1 MKGEEMIEEILAG
14 VPKYEAFLTVDELKA
29 SSAKLAAEHPD
40 LVRVVQVGHSTDGE
54 PIEMLR
60 IGTGEEQLLFFACP
74 HPNEPIGAM
83 TLEALSQRLVEDE
96 ALRGERFTWNLIK
109 CIDPD
114 STRLNEGWF
123 KGPFTV
129 THYASEFYRPT
140 SFDQAEWTFPI
151 VYKKYSF
158 FQPIPETSALINAIT
173 GLRPVFIYSLHN
185 AGLGGGYYYLSPHRP
200 QIDDALRALMTDR
213 GVPLS
218 LGEPEMPWGIELS
231 PAIYQSTALTEHY
244 DFLEKY
250 GADPCAQMQGGEGS
264 YGFAKPI
271 CDAAHLVCELPYFY
285 DARIEDT
292 SATNM
297 SRKDAILR
305 GVDSTAE
312 MRRTLTELYETLGS
326 KMTVPS
332 RFRRAAE
339 NLNRLMVNGAEMKR
353 AWAASEA
360 SLDVPATGA
369 QVFDNLTV
377 GRFYTVLIVGMARR
391 GLRLEVERTSNP
403 EMVAALQRIESAF
416 DRWTAELERDLDYRV
431 IPIKTL
437 VEIQLGASL
446 RFLET
451 V

>member
-1 MKGEEMIEEILAG
+1 MIDEILKG
-14 VPKYEAFLTVDELKA
+14 VPDYKAFLTVDELKA
-29 SSAKLAAEHPD
+29 SSARLVDRHPD
-40 LVRVVQVGHSTDGE
+40 LVRVVPIGHSTDGE
-54 PIEMLR
+54 EIEMLR
-60 IGTGEEQLLFFACP
+60 IGDGAEQLLFFACP

-96 ALRGERFTWNLIK
+96 ELRGRRYTWNLIK

-123 KGPFTV
+123 KGPFTI

-140 SFDQAEWTFPI
+140 SFDQAEWTFPV

-158 FQPIPETSALINAIT
+158 FRPIPETSALINAIT
-173 GLRPVFIYSLHN
+173 GLRPVFTYSLHN

-250 GADPCAQMQGGEGS
+250 GADPCSKMQGGEGS
-264 YGFAKPI
+264 FGFIKGI
-271 CDAAHLVCELPYFY
+271 CESSHLVCELPYFY
-285 DARIEDT
+285 DPRIEDT
-292 SATNM
+292 SVTTT
-297 SRKDAILR
+297 SRKGAILQ
-305 GVDSTAE
+305 GMESTGA
-312 MRRTLTELYETLGS
+312 MRRTLTELYETFGP

-339 NLNRLMVNGAEMKR
+339 NLNRLMVDGAESKR
-353 AWAASEA
+353 VWATSDP

-377 GRFYTVLIVGMARR
+377 GRFYTLLIVGMARR
-391 GLRLEVERTSNP
+391 GLRLEVEQTGHP
-403 EMVAALQRIESAF
+403 EMVEALRRVESSF
-416 DRWTAELERDLDYRV
+416 DAWAAELEAEIDYRV

-437 VEIQLGASL
+437 VEIQLGAAL
-446 RFLET
+446 HFLAAA
-451 V
+451 